1 MGILRLKEGKNQS
14 RDLKVTFLQISHIL
28 KINIRVCRSDSNL
41 TTIYHSLSYP
51 RKWPFSFVF
60 FSGRGKNGEAV
71 LHLAYKDGECGEK
84 WGSILNSV
92 SKSLVDQ
99 EVHRA
104 IEYKFNMTVPKPLE
118 TVYKYWNEGA
128 W

>member
-1 MGILRLKEGKNQS
+1 M
-14 RDLKVTFLQISHIL
+14 
-28 KINIRVCRSDSNL
+28 
-41 TTIYHSLSYP
+41 
-51 RKWPFSFVF
+51 
-60 FSGRGKNGEAV
+60 

-84 WGSILNSV
+84 WGSILTSV